1 MDPLLTAPIMYQNL
15 KIFNPSMNNLAYDI
29 QEPFR
34 FLVDLSIIDLIE
46 LDKMDNKEFIRL
58 RVILSAQTIRNKEG

>member
-1 MDPLLTAPIMYQNL
+1 
-15 KIFNPSMNNLAYDI
+15 MNNLAYDI